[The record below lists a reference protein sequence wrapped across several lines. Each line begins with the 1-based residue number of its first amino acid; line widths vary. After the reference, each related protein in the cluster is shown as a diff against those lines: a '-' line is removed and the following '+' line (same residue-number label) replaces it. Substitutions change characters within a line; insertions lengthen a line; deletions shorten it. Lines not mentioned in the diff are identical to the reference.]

1 MLDDI
6 KYKQPLFYNVLSSS
20 LKNNMLSHAY
30 LIDINNNENAF
41 CYVLSFVKAII
52 CNNHY
57 TNGNK
62 CDGCDICNRIMDN
75 NYPEFK
81 IIKPDGLWI
90 KKDDICDLQRDFS
103 KKAIEGVK
111 RVYVV
116 LDCEKMRKE
125 TANSM
130 LKFLEEPEDNVI
142 AILVTNNMAN
152 VLDTIISRCQL
163 IKLEHENV
171 LIDSLSVVEQTVW
184 NFVFNLENSFSDSLV
199 NTKNLILIYLM

>member
-41 CYVLSFVKAII
+41 CYILSFVKAII

-90 KKDDICDLQRDFS
+90 KRMIFVHCKEIFLRRQL
-103 KKAIEGVK
+103 
-111 RVYVV
+111 RVLREY
-116 LDCEKMRKE
+116 
-125 TANSM
+125 M
-130 LKFLEEPEDNVI
+130 L
-142 AILVTNNMAN
+142 
-152 VLDTIISRCQL
+152 
-163 IKLEHENV
+163 
-171 LIDSLSVVEQTVW
+171 
-184 NFVFNLENSFSDSLV
+184 
-199 NTKNLILIYLM
+199 Y